1 MFSLSKALGHIER
14 PSLLVSRGTRALKS
28 NEMSNHQRATIR
40 RASIED
46 VKAIEKCARAAYAR
60 YVDRMGREP
69 APMVADFENHVLNG
83 QIHVLVDGEA
93 RILGYVVFYARE
105 NHVHLENVAINPE
118 IAGAGLGRKLIAFVE
133 GQARQ
138 GGYDAVELY
147 TNEKMTENL
156 KMYPKLGY
164 VETER
169 KTEDGFD
176 RVFYRKAV

>member
-1 MFSLSKALGHIER
+1 
-14 PSLLVSRGTRALKS
+14 
-28 NEMSNHQRATIR
+28 
-40 RASIED
+40 
-46 VKAIEKCARAAYAR
+46 
-60 YVDRMGREP
+60 
-69 APMVADFENHVLNG
+69 MVADFENHVLNG